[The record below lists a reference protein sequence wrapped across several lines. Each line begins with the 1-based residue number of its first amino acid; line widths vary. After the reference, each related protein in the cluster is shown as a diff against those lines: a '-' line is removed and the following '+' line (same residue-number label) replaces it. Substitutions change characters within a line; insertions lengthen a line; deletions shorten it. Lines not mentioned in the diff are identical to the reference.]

1 MHKRSRTSPP
11 PSYLGGLPW
20 ASLPPGPLGQVLAL
34 LPLRSVAAAARV
46 CRAWAQEARVVRLRA
61 QLKEALLEPGE
72 IIWRRYSG
80 GAERVGCAG
89 FARFVKEVCGFEQP
103 MDDSRWARSAA
114 ACGGTVSEG
123 IDRSCFLHSLYVVSG
138 RDANADA
145 DVLADKA
152 ALQALLAE
160 AAACGP
166 PVQKLRVVLEAR
178 LAAAARMR
186 PMWTATAPRL
196 LDIMSMHRDDVE
208 TVRRCCVRLVQL
220 FIGVPSNQDAVG
232 EVGGAA
238 VLAAALQT
246 HSGVEAVQAHG
257 CDALAELMT
266 NHPANQTA
274 VAAAGGI
281 EAVVAAMQA
290 HPGVEAVQDSGCCA
304 LGNLVTNHPANQTAV
319 AAAGGIEAVVA
330 ALRAHPGV
338 EAVQADGCC
347 VLGHLVTNHPANQTT
362 VAAAGGI
369 EAVVA
374 ALRAHPGAEAV
385 QESGCCALAE
395 LMTNH
400 PANQTAVAAAGGI
413 EAVVAAMRAH
423 PGAEVVQESGC
434 CSLAA
439 LMTNHPA
446 NQTAVAA
453 AGG

>member
-20 ASLPPGPLGQVLAL
+20 ALLPPGPLGQVLAL

-347 VLGHLVTNHPANQTT
+347 VLGHLVTNHPVGLNVYTDK
-362 VAAAGGI
+362 
-369 EAVVA
+369 
-374 ALRAHPGAEAV
+374 H
-385 QESGCCALAE
+385 
-395 LMTNH
+395 
-400 PANQTAVAAAGGI
+400 
-413 EAVVAAMRAH
+413 
-423 PGAEVVQESGC
+423 
-434 CSLAA
+434 
-439 LMTNHPA
+439 
-446 NQTAVAA
+446 
-453 AGG
+453 